1 MTTAFVR
8 PTSTASFST
17 MESSA
22 HLPVLLDESIDA
34 LSINPSGTYVDATF
48 GRGGHSLRILQALG
62 PDGRLI
68 AFDRDPQAID
78 AARSF
83 TDTRFEIIHAPFSAM
98 KTELNARGCYDVNG
112 ILMDLGVSSPQLDQ
126 ADRGFSFRFNGPL
139 DMRMDTTRGE
149 PLSIW
154 MAQATLEELRKVI
167 ADYGEE
173 RFAVPIA
180 HAIVT
185 RCAEASRGEA
195 EPLDTTTRLAELVT
209 QTLRRCGARPE
220 PGQHPATRTFQA
232 LRIHI
237 NGELDE
243 LHAVLQA
250 AVDLLCTAGRLAV
263 ISFHSLEDRVVKQFI
278 RDESGKKPPDIDRS
292 LTRSQRAMLD
302 GLSQHAGH
310 VARTISKPRLRS
322 VARIRASAEEL
333 RRNPRARSATLRVA
347 ERLAQASEGIKA

>member
-1 MTTAFVR
+1 
-8 PTSTASFST
+8 
-17 MESSA
+17 
-22 HLPVLLDESIDA
+22 
-34 LSINPSGTYVDATF
+34 
-48 GRGGHSLRILQALG
+48 
-62 PDGRLI
+62 LI
-68 AFDRDPQAID
+68 
-78 AARSF
+78 
-83 TDTRFEIIHAPFSAM
+83 
-98 KTELNARGCYDVNG
+98 
-112 ILMDLGVSSPQLDQ
+112 DLGVSSPQLDQ

-149 PLSIW
+149 PLSVWI
-154 MAQATLEELRKVI
+154 AKATLDELKRVI

-180 HAIVT
+180 HAIVA

-237 NGELDE
+237 NGEIDE

-250 AVDLLCTAGRLAV
+250 AVDLLCEAGRLAV

-278 RDESGKKPPDIDRS
+278 RDESGKKPPDVDRS

-302 GLSQHAGH
+302 SLSQHSQLSGA
-310 VARTISKPRLRS
+310 VVRPNNKPRLRS
-322 VARIRASAEEL
+322 LGRVRPSADEL

-347 ERLAQASEGIKA
+347 ERLAHSSEGITP

>member
-1 MTTAFVR
+1 
-8 PTSTASFST
+8 

-22 HLPVLLDESIDA
+22 HLPVLLNEAIDA
-34 LSINPSGTYVDATF
+34 LAVHPSGTYVDATF
-48 GRGGHSLRILQALG
+48 GRGGHSLRILEALG

-68 AFDRDPQAID
+68 AFDRDPQAVQV
-78 AARSF
+78 AQSF
-83 TDTRFEIIHAPFSAM
+83 TDTRFEMIHAPFSEM
-98 KTELNARGCYDVNG
+98 KSELHARGCEQVHG
-112 ILMDLGVSSPQLDQ
+112 ILIDLGVSSPQLDQ
-126 ADRGFSFRFNGPL
+126 AHRGFSFRLDGPL
-139 DMRMDTTRGE
+139 DMRMDPTRGE

-154 MAQATLEELRKVI
+154 IAHASLEELRKVI

-195 EPLDTTTRLAELVT
+195 EPLDTTTRLAELVA

-232 LRIHI
+232 LRIHL

-250 AVDLLCTAGRLAV
+250 AVDLLCEAGRLAV

-278 RDESGKKPPDIDRS
+278 RDESGKKPPEIDRS
-292 LTRSQRAMLD
+292 LTRSQRAMLE
-302 GLSQHAGH
+302 GLSQHSGQAQRAS
-310 VARTISKPRLRS
+310 VSVRLRS
-322 VARIRASAEEL
+322 VSRIRPSPEEL

-347 ERLAQASEGIKA
+347 EKISSSQEGLHP

>member
-1 MTTAFVR
+1 
-8 PTSTASFST
+8 

-22 HLPVLLDESIDA
+22 HLPVLLNEAVDA
-34 LSINPSGTYVDATF
+34 LAIHPSGTYVDATF
-48 GRGGHSLRILQALG
+48 GRGGHSLRILEALG
-62 PDGRLI
+62 PNGRLI
-68 AFDRDPQAID
+68 AFDRDPQAVQV
-78 AARSF
+78 AQSF
-83 TDTRFEIIHAPFSAM
+83 TDTRFEMIHAPFSEM
-98 KTELNARGCYDVNG
+98 KSELHVRGCQQVHG
-112 ILMDLGVSSPQLDQ
+112 ILIDLGVSSPQLDQ
-126 ADRGFSFRFNGPL
+126 AHRGFSFRLDGPL
-139 DMRMDTTRGE
+139 DMRMDPTRGE

-154 MAQATLEELRKVI
+154 IAHASLEELRKVI

-180 HAIVT
+180 HAIVA

-195 EPLDTTTRLAELVT
+195 EPLDTTTRLAELVA

-232 LRIHI
+232 LRIHL

-250 AVDLLCTAGRLAV
+250 AVDLLCEAGRLAV

-278 RDESGKKPPDIDRS
+278 RDESGKKPPEIDRS
-292 LTRSQRAMLD
+292 LTRSQRAMLE
-302 GLSQHAGH
+302 GLSQHSGQAQRASAS
-310 VARTISKPRLRS
+310 VRLRS
-322 VARIRASAEEL
+322 VSRIRPSTEEL

-347 ERLAQASEGIKA
+347 EKMSSAQQGLHS